1 MEPTEEQ
8 YLILNALDTLGLLQ
22 NTVYDESN
30 QVWFIRTPSLI
41 LPIAMLLPNGE
52 IIPVTPIEEL

>member
-22 NTVYDESN
+22 DTVYDEDN
-30 QVWFIRTPSLI
+30 QVWYINTSSLV
-41 LPIAMLLPNGE
+41 LPLTMLLANGE
-52 IIPVTPIEEL
+52 ITPITPIAEL

>member
-22 NTVYDESN
+22 NTIYDEDN
-30 QVWFIRTPSLI
+30 QIWYVSTPSAI
-41 LPIAMLLPNGE
+41 LPIAILLPTGE
-52 IIPVTPIEEL
+52 ITPITPISEL